1 VTGSITRVLRELD
14 GLDTDLALLGRY
26 EHARTGDTLAAD
38 RATRRVAAIAKALA
52 ATPLAI
58 DPNNR
63 NVRDVSMF
71 EDDLALVEATAERDW
86 RIVRAWLH
94 SDGTEEYEVYNSEA
108 AQTVAYLFPKD
119 GGMIVEPMGP
129 ARSKSGAGF

>member
-1 VTGSITRVLRELD
+1 MTASITRVLRELD
-14 GLDTDLALLGRY
+14 GLNTDLALLGRY

-38 RATRRVAAIAKALA
+38 RATRRVAAITKALA
-52 ATPLAI
+52 ATRLRP

-63 NVRDVSMF
+63 NVKDISIF